1 MDTETR
7 RTNTHQNAPK
17 QLGIVLCLVFLC
29 IVSCFSLYCVLFFFV
44 LCFVSFVLLHYFLK
58 DWENTEGG
66 HFTAG
71 LVLILFYQKVD
82 KS

>member
-29 IVSCFSLYCVLFFFV
+29 IVSCFSLCCVLF
-44 LCFVSFVLLHYFLK
+44 SFVLPHYFSLK
-58 DWENTEGG
+58 DRENTEGG